1 MKVQQFL
8 QRKTIES
15 PEDISLQLEL
25 FAYMV
30 AKHYGVSLTEVYQ
43 MSEEI
48 FTQSL
53 VWALAVEEEQEKEV
67 ARQKFAESTDS
78 NEIITFD
85 YSFLEQEDF

>member
-1 MKVQQFL
+1 MQQFL

-30 AKHYGVSLTEVYQ
+30 AKHYSVSLMEVYQ
-43 MSEEI
+43 MDEDV
-48 FTQSL
+48 FKQSL
-53 VWALAVEEEQEKEV
+53 VWAMAVEEEQEKE
-67 ARQKFAESTDS
+67 AERQRFIENTDS

-85 YSFLEQEDF
+85 YSFLEEEDY

>member
-30 AKHYGVSLTEVYQ
+30 AKHYGVSLMEVYQ
-43 MSEEI
+43 MDDDV
-48 FTQSL
+48 FKQSL
-53 VWALAVEEEQEKEV
+53 VWAMAVEEEQEKE
-67 ARQKFAESTDS
+67 AERQRFIENTDS
-78 NEIITFD
+78 SEIITFD
-85 YSFLEQEDF
+85 YSFLEEEDF

>member
-1 MKVQQFL
+1 LKVQQFL

-30 AKHYGVSLTEVYQ
+30 AKHYGVSLMEVYQ

-48 FTQSL
+48 FTKSL
-53 VWALAVEEEQEKEV
+53 VWAMAVEEEQEK
-67 ARQKFAESTDS
+67 AAKRQEFVENTDS
-78 NEIITFD
+78 SEIVNLD
-85 YSFLEQEDF
+85 YSFLEEEDF

>member
-1 MKVQQFL
+1 LKVQQFL

-15 PEDISLQLEL
+15 PEDISLQLKL
-25 FAYMV
+25 FAYLV

-53 VWALAVEEEQEKEV
+53 VWALAVEEEQGKEYERQRFIEK
-67 ARQKFAESTDS
+67 SGS
-78 NEIITFD
+78 NEIVTFD

>member
-8 QRKTIES
+8 QKKTIDS

-30 AKHYGVSLTEVYQ
+30 AKHYGVSLMEVYQ
-43 MSEEI
+43 MDEEV
-48 FTQSL
+48 FRQSL
-53 VWALAVEEEQEKEV
+53 VWAMAVEEEQEKE
-67 ARQKFAESTDS
+67 AERQRFIENTDS
-78 NEIITFD
+78 SEIITFD

>member
-1 MKVQQFL
+1 LKVQQFL

-30 AKHYGVSLTEVYQ
+30 AKHYSVSLMEVYQ
-43 MSEEI
+43 MDEDV
-48 FTQSL
+48 FKQSL
-53 VWALAVEEEQEKEV
+53 VWAMAVEEEQEKE
-67 ARQKFAESTDS
+67 AERQRFIENTDS

-85 YSFLEQEDF
+85 YSFLEEEDY

>member
-1 MKVQQFL
+1 VQQFL

-30 AKHYGVSLTEVYQ
+30 AKHYSVSLMEVYQ
-43 MSEEI
+43 MDEDV
-48 FTQSL
+48 FKQSL
-53 VWALAVEEEQEKEV
+53 VWAMAVEEEQEKE
-67 ARQKFAESTDS
+67 AERQRFIENTDS

-85 YSFLEQEDF
+85 YSFLEEEDY